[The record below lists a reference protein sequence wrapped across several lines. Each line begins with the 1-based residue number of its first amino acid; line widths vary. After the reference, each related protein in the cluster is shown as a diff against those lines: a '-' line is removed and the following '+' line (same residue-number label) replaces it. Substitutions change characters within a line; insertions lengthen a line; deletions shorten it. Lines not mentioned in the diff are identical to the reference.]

1 MEIQF
6 LHLQKFQGRIWK
18 GAMKGKQ
25 GDKQIKELNR
35 ERNGEMS
42 KRERKKDSKNRKMGV
57 FKVLFEILKYSMN
70 L

>member
-18 GAMKGKQ
+18 GAMKGKRV
-25 GDKQIKELNR
+25 DKQIKELNR
-35 ERNGEMS
+35 EKG
-42 KRERKKDSKNRKMGV
+42 KRERKKDRENRKMV
-57 FKVLFEILKYSMN
+57 VSKVLFEILKYSMN